1 MCCGKIPQQMSK
13 YSIGIIYSRITER
26 VTVTVIVRVTVRS
39 TASRG
44 RLR

>member
-1 MCCGKIPQQMSK
+1 MCLRKIPQEVSQ
-13 YSIGIIYSRITER
+13 YLIGMIYSSMKA
-26 VTVTVIVRVTVRS
+26 TVTVIVRVTVRS